1 MIVNRSIYIF
11 LAILLLSCES
21 ETRSLEVSNIRVF
34 APITDSNSGVAY
46 MTITNNGENSVTLK
60 SVRSPQFDYAEI
72 HENVLNDGIARMR
85 HLDKVIIY
93 GGDSAIF
100 QAGGKHIM
108 LIGAQ
113 PDTIVGSDVTLE
125 MYYDDGRVSVTTTM
139 INRLA
144 SE

>member
-21 ETRSLEVSNIRVF
+21 ETRPLEVSNIHVF

-93 GGDSAIF
+93 GGD
-100 QAGGKHIM
+100 
-108 LIGAQ
+108 
-113 PDTIVGSDVTLE
+113 
-125 MYYDDGRVSVTTTM
+125 
-139 INRLA
+139 
-144 SE
+144 